1 MRLACL
7 RLRSRQ
13 AERHLVPGW
22 CAGSRERAPRISD
35 YLRSE
40 PSFEPNAA
48 LLFRGRF
55 SGDKPQSGIWGV
67 NPPNTRVREAD
78 IKCLPGFTAL
88 AVPPPWGKGVVSAD
102 CQRRHRSRLRVPAL
116 VERFERG
123 ELDGDE
129 RSA

>member
-48 LLFRGRF
+48 LLFRRRF

-88 AVPPPWGKGVVSAD
+88 AFPPLGAKV
-102 CQRRHRSRLRVPAL
+102 
-116 VERFERG
+116 
-123 ELDGDE
+123 
-129 RSA
+129 